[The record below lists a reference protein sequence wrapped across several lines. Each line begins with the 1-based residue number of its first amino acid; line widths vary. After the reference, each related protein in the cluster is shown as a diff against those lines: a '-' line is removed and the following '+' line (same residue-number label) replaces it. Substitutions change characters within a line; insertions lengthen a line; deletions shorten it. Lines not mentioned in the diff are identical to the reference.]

1 MRRLNA
7 GTPNGNIFELVT
19 PFAPAGDQPEAI
31 RSLVDG
37 ISDGAASQV
46 LMGATGSGKTF
57 TMANVI
63 AQTGRPTLVLSHNK
77 TLAAQLYGEFR
88 DFFPHNAVHYFVS
101 YYDYYQPEAYIPQR
115 DIYIE
120 KDAAIN
126 KEIDRLR
133 LAATSALV
141 SRRDVIVVASVS
153 CIYGLGSPED
163 YRAMVIRIATGVP
176 LSRDELL
183 RQLITVQYERSDI
196 AFDRGSFRV
205 RGDTVDIWPPY
216 DELATRIEF
225 WGDTVES
232 IAITHPVSGEVA
244 ARKDETYLYP
254 SKHFVMPEDRIK
266 AAVGEIRQE
275 LEERLEELKS
285 QGKLLEAQRLSART
299 KFDLEM
305 LMEAG
310 FCPGIENYSRPL
322 SGRPPGSTPDT
333 LFNYFPDEFLFFID
347 ESHVTVPQVRG
358 MYAGDRS
365 RKLTLV
371 DHGFRLP
378 CALDNRPLM
387 FDEFQKKLHQT
398 IYVSATPG
406 TWELEQTKGE
416 IVEQIIR
423 PTGLLDPVIEVVPA
437 RNQVVHLL
445 KEIAETV
452 KIGNRVLVTTLTK
465 KLAEDLSNYFQEQ
478 NVRCRWLH
486 SELDAFERVELLRE
500 LRAGEFDVL
509 VGVNLLREGLDL
521 PEVSLVAI
529 LDADKEGFLRSE
541 TSLMQTI
548 GRSARNV
555 DARVILYADR
565 MTESMQQAIDETQRR
580 REMQIEYNKQHG
592 ITPTTI
598 RKEIRSGIEAES
610 QARAK
615 AHAAVGNTQ
624 ESEQKQAELLA
635 QLETD
640 MLQAAAELDFERA
653 AKLRDE
659 IANLRDGTTPKRTK
673 NQRRRRGEGKN
684 NGRSRIPR
692 PKR

>member
-1 MRRLNA
+1 MTAPATLHRGVFDLA
-7 GTPNGNIFELVT
+7 APYE
-19 PFAPAGDQPEAI
+19 PAGDQPAAI
-31 RSLVDG
+31 NALVQG
-37 ISDGAASQV
+37 IGEGRPSQV
-46 LMGATGSGKTF
+46 LMGVTGSGKTF

-63 AQTGRPTLVLSHNK
+63 AQVGRPTLVLSHNK
-77 TLAAQLYGEFR
+77 TLAAQLYAEFR

-176 LSRDELL
+176 LSREDLL
-183 RQLITVQYERSDI
+183 AQLVAVQYERSDM
-196 AFDRGSFRV
+196 ALERGRFRV

-225 WGDTVES
+225 WGDTIES
-232 IAITHPVSGEVA
+232 IAVTHPTSGEVA
-244 ARKDETYLYP
+244 ARKDETYFYP
-254 SKHFVMPEDRIK
+254 AKHFVMPEDRIK
-266 AAVGEIRQE
+266 AAVGEIRRE
-275 LEERLEELKS
+275 LDGRLEELKS

-299 KFDLEM
+299 KFDIEM
-305 LMEAG
+305 LLEAG

-333 LFNYFPDEFLFFID
+333 LFNYFPDDFLFFVD

-387 FDEFQKKLHQT
+387 FEEFEKKLHRT
-398 IYVSATPG
+398 VYVSATPG
-406 TWELEQTKGE
+406 QWELGQTKGE
-416 IVEQIIR
+416 VVEQIIR

-437 RNQVVHLL
+437 RNQVVHLSG
-445 KEIAETV
+445 EIERTV
-452 KIGNRVLVTTLTK
+452 AAGNRVLATTLTK
-465 KLAEDLSNYFQEQ
+465 KLAEDLSNYFQER

-486 SELDAFERVELLRE
+486 SELDAFERVELLRD
-500 LRAGEFDVL
+500 LRAGEFDML

-555 DARVILYADR
+555 DARVILYADTI
-565 MTESMQQAIDETQRR
+565 TESMQQAIDETARR
-580 REMQIEYNKQHG
+580 RELQLAYNTEHG
-592 ITPTTI
+592 ITPASI

-610 QARAK
+610 QARAR
-615 AHAAVGNTQ
+615 AQAAVGNAEAQ
-624 ESEQKQAELLA
+624 AQQQAELLE
-635 QLETD
+635 QLEAD

-653 AKLRDE
+653 ARLRDQ
-659 IANLRDGTTPKRTK
+659 IAGLRDGGPPTRGRSSGGRGRRGRRPGGQPRIPKPKR
-673 NQRRRRGEGKN
+673 
-684 NGRSRIPR
+684 
-692 PKR
+692 